1 VSESPAPTEISNA
14 RTTVHIST
22 AAERFIASQVQP
34 RLAADETI
42 LHTGYLITDLH
53 ATSPVGVILAGISL
67 RACFIALTQ
76 TRAFFL
82 WSQPGRVGAFKPL
95 LECGSIQIVDR
106 SRITASI
113 KRSGLL
119 TKALWLCLDR
129 EVVAFH
135 LKRKVRDLP
144 AQAQMLDALGAKPA

>member
-1 VSESPAPTEISNA
+1 MHACTAPEL
-14 RTTVHIST
+14 
-22 AAERFIASQVQP
+22 FIASQVQP
-34 RLAADETI
+34 RLADDETV

-53 ATSPVGVILAGISL
+53 ASGPVGVILAGISL

-82 WSQPGRVGAFKPL
+82 WSKPGRIGAFKPL
-95 LECGSIQIVDR
+95 LECGSIQVVER
-106 SRITASI
+106 SRITASVR
-113 KRSGLL
+113 RSGLL
-119 TKALWLCLDR
+119 TKALWLSLDG

-144 AQAQMLDALGAKPA
+144 AQAQMLDALCAKPASG